1 MIVPRRR
8 RMRINNLLNSF
19 IFWGAWIIIPFI
31 MEIIPSIGSAIV
43 LIKKRIKNARP
54 PKPVAYP
61 EISLIVPVYNS
72 CDSLHD
78 CIKSIHES
86 TYDDNKI
93 RVYLVNNRTKDDS
106 FHVYTEAQKEFPTI
120 RMQWLNARQGKSR
133 ALNMALYNSTGKYII
148 NIDSDGVLEKHALQ
162 NMVDQFESDH
172 TIGCMTGA
180 ILTIPEQ
187 INEYKHFFSRLLRQ
201 IEFVE
206 YAEAFLAGRSYA
218 SEKNNVYTLSGA
230 FSAFRKSTVLKSR
243 MYNTNTIAED
253 TQITFQMRYLM
264 GQKVKLCDNAI
275 YFVGPIEGMNKLYT
289 QRQRWQRGSLEVAKL
304 FDSRSFRPIRILKD
318 VNVRT
323 LIYDHTFAFP
333 RVVWCIALLC
343 LFLMGFST
351 TMIMY
356 STILVMVC
364 YILIAYLYFVSISIF
379 LEEFPEIREYYRT
392 LWWVVPIL
400 PLFNVLTFFIRLTG
414 IFNSMNTT
422 SAWKTKTLT
431 EEIEEYKEEV
441 KREAI
446 KLTSISG
453 KLYSFLNEP

>member
-1 MIVPRRR
+1 MNITAFF
-8 RMRINNLLNSF
+8 NSF
-19 IFWGAWIIIPFI
+19 VFWGAWVIIPFI

-43 LIKKRIKNARP
+43 LIRKRIRNYHPPRP
-54 PKPVAYP
+54 IAYP
-61 EISLIVPVYNS
+61 EISLIIPVYNS
-72 CDSLHD
+72 SESLHD

-86 TYDDNKI
+86 TYDDSKI

-106 FHVYTEAQKEFPTI
+106 FHVYTEAQREFPTI

-148 NIDSDGVLEKHALQ
+148 NIDSDGVLEPHALQ
-162 NMVDQFESDH
+162 NMIDEFESDFS
-172 TIGCMTGA
+172 IGCMTGA

-187 INEYKHFFSRLLRQ
+187 IEAYKHFFPRLLRQ
-201 IEFVE
+201 VEFME
-206 YAEAFLAGRSYA
+206 YAQAFLAGRSFA
-218 SEKNNVYTLSGA
+218 SERNEIYTLSGA

-289 QRQRWQRGSLEVAKL
+289 QRQRWQRGSLEVANL
-304 FDSRSFRPIRILKD
+304 FNSKSFRPSRMLKD

-333 RVVWCIALLC
+333 RVIWCVALLC
-343 LFLMGFST
+343 LFLMHFST
-351 TMIMY
+351 KMIAFSSGLIMFIY
-356 STILVMVC
+356 V
-364 YILIAYLYFVSISIF
+364 LIAYLYFWGISIF
-379 LEEFPEIREYYRT
+379 LNEFPDIRKYYVS
-392 LWWVVPIL
+392 LWWTIPIL
-400 PLFNVLTFFIRLTG
+400 PFFNVLTFFIRLTG

-422 SAWKTKTLT
+422 SAWKTKTFS
-431 EEIEEYKEEV
+431 EEFADY
-441 KREAI
+441 KRELKSEI
-446 KLTSISG
+446 KKVTDITD
-453 KLYSFLNEP
+453 KMYYIFNES

>member
-1 MIVPRRR
+1 MN
-8 RMRINNLLNSF
+8 MHNFFNSF
-19 IFWGAWIIIPFI
+19 VFWGAWVIIPFV
-31 MEIIPSIGSAIV
+31 MEIIPSIGSAII
-43 LIKKRIKNARP
+43 LIRKRIRNYHP
-54 PKPVAYP
+54 PKPLQYP

-78 CIKSIHES
+78 CIKSIHDS
-86 TYDDNKI
+86 TYDDSKI

-133 ALNMALYNSTGKYII
+133 ALNLALYNSTGKYII
-148 NIDSDGVLEKHALQ
+148 NIDSDGILEKHALQ

-187 INEYKHFFSRLLRQ
+187 IEEYTHFFPKLLRQ

-218 SEKNNVYTLSGA
+218 SERNEVYTLSGA

-289 QRQRWQRGSLEVAKL
+289 QRQRWQRGSLEVANL
-304 FDSRSFRPIRILKD
+304 FDSKNFRPGRILKD

-333 RVVWCIALLC
+333 RVIWILALLC
-343 LFLMGFST
+343 LFVMGFST
-351 TMIMY
+351 TMILY
-356 STILVMVC
+356 STILIMVI
-364 YILIAYLYFVSISIF
+364 YVLIAYLYYISISIF
-379 LEEFPEIREYYRT
+379 LKEFPSVRDYYRT
-392 LWWVVPIL
+392 LWWTVPIL
-400 PLFNVLTFFIRLTG
+400 PMFNILTFFIRLTG

-422 SAWKTKTLT
+422 SAWKTKTWT
-431 EEIEEYKEEV
+431 EEIEEYKQEV
-441 KREAI
+441 KREVSKI
-446 KLTSISG
+446 TNITG
-453 KLYSFLNEP
+453 KLYYFLNES

>member
-1 MIVPRRR
+1 MGISRFF
-8 RMRINNLLNSF
+8 NSF

-31 MEIIPSIGSAIV
+31 MEIIPSFGSALV
-43 LIKKRIKNARP
+43 LIRKRLRNWH
-54 PKPVAYP
+54 PKEPVAYP

-72 CDSLHD
+72 SESLHD

-106 FHVYTEAQKEFPTI
+106 FHVYTEAQKEFPTV

-148 NIDSDGVLEKHALQ
+148 NIDSDGILEKNALK
-162 NMVDQFESDH
+162 NMVDLFESDH

-187 INEYKHFFSRLLRQ
+187 IDEYKHFFSRLLRQ

-218 SEKNNVYTLSGA
+218 SEKNEVYTLSGA

-243 MYNTNTIAED
+243 MYNTNTIEED

-289 QRQRWQRGSLEVAKL
+289 QRQRWQRGSLEVANL
-304 FDSRSFRPIRILKD
+304 FNSKTFRPSRILKD

-333 RVVWCIALLC
+333 RVVWCLALLC
-343 LFLMGFST
+343 LFVMGFST
-351 TMIMY
+351 RMILY
-356 STILVMVC
+356 STILIMLVYV
-364 YILIAYLYFVSISIF
+364 LIAYLYYLSICIF
-379 LEEFPEIREYYRT
+379 LNEFPDIRRYYRT
-392 LWWVVPIL
+392 LWWVVPFL
-400 PLFNVLTFFIRLTG
+400 PMFNVLTFFIRLTG
-414 IFNSMNTT
+414 IYNSMNTT
-422 SAWKTKTLT
+422 SAWKTKTFT
-431 EEIEEYKEEV
+431 EEIQEYKEEV
-441 KREAI
+441 KKEAARI
-446 KLTSISG
+446 TGLSK
-453 KLYSFLNEP
+453 KLYYFLNEE

>member
-1 MIVPRRR
+1 MNITS
-8 RMRINNLLNSF
+8 LLNSF
-19 IFWGAWIIIPFI
+19 VFWGAWVIIPFI
-31 MEIIPSIGSAIV
+31 MEIIPSIGSAIT
-43 LIKKRIKNARP
+43 LIRKRIKNYH
-54 PKPVAYP
+54 PKPPVAYP

-72 CDSLHD
+72 YDSLRE
-78 CIKSIHES
+78 CIKSIHDS
-86 TYDDNKI
+86 SYDDSKI

-133 ALNMALYNSTGKYII
+133 ALNLALYNSTGKYII
-148 NIDSDGVLEKHALQ
+148 NIDSDGALEKNALK
-162 NMVDQFESDH
+162 NMVDMFEADAS
-172 TIGCMTGA
+172 IGCMTGA

-187 INEYKHFFSRLLRQ
+187 IEEYKHFFSRLLRQ

-206 YAEAFLAGRSYA
+206 YAQAFLAGRSYA
-218 SEKNNVYTLSGA
+218 SEKNEIYTLSGA

-264 GQKVKLCDNAI
+264 GQKVKLCDSAI

-289 QRQRWQRGSLEVAKL
+289 QRQRWQRGSLEVANL
-304 FDSRSFRPIRILKD
+304 FNSKTFRPGRILKD

-333 RVVWCIALLC
+333 RVIWCLALLC
-343 LFLMGFST
+343 LFLMGYST
-351 TMIMY
+351 TMILY

-364 YILIAYLYFVSISIF
+364 YIIIAFLYFFSITLF
-379 LEEFPEIREYYRT
+379 LEEFPDIKAYYKS
-392 LWWVVPIL
+392 LWWTVPIL
-400 PLFNVLTFFIRLTG
+400 PMFNVLTFFIRLTG

-422 SAWKTKTLT
+422 SAWKTKTLS
-431 EEIEEYKEEV
+431 EEIEEYKQEV
-441 KREAI
+441 KREAA
-446 KLTSISG
+446 KLTSISS
-453 KLYSFLNEP
+453 KLYYFLNEP

>member
-1 MIVPRRR
+1 MG
-8 RMRINNLLNSF
+8 INNLLNSF
-19 IFWGAWIIIPFI
+19 IFWGAWIIIPFV

-43 LIKKRIKNARP
+43 LIRKRIRNYHP
-54 PKPVAYP
+54 PKPMQYP

-72 CDSLHD
+72 SDSLHD

-86 TYDDNKI
+86 TYDDSRI

-106 FHVYTEAQKEFPTI
+106 FHVYTEAQKEFPTV

-162 NMVDQFESDH
+162 NMVDEFESDH

-187 INEYKHFFSRLLRQ
+187 INAYKNFFSRLLRQ

-289 QRQRWQRGSLEVAKL
+289 QRQRWQRGSLEVANL
-304 FDSRSFRPIRILKD
+304 FNSKTFRPSRILKD

-333 RVVWCIALLC
+333 RVIWAVALLC
-343 LFLMGFST
+343 LFVMGYST
-351 TMIMY
+351 TMILY
-356 STILVMVC
+356 STMLIMVV
-364 YILIAYLYFVSISIF
+364 YVIIAYLYYFSITIF
-379 LEEFPEIREYYRT
+379 LHEFPSIQEYYKS
-392 LWWVVPIL
+392 LWWAVPIL
-400 PLFNVLTFFIRLTG
+400 PLFNVLTFVIRLTG

-431 EEIEEYKEEV
+431 EEIKEYKEEV
-441 KREAI
+441 KREAS
-446 KLTSISG
+446 KFTDLRQ
-453 KLYSFLNEP
+453 KLYYFLNES